1 MQTKIHFTPS
11 GDSKTIKKLV
21 NKTFRLLPTREEE
34 GDYIAQINILIEE
47 LKAIRKVED
56 NEKFFNVQY
65 KLELLKEKTDY
76 KDYRKLIFEII
87 NDLKEE

>member
-11 GDSKTIKKLV
+11 GDSKTINKLV
-21 NKTFRLLPTREEE
+21 NKTFKLLPMREED

-56 NEKFFNVQY
+56 SEKFFNVQY

-87 NDLKEE
+87 NDLKGE

>member
-21 NKTFRLLPTREEE
+21 NKTFKLLPTREEE

-56 NEKFFNVQY
+56 SEKFFNVQY

-76 KDYRKLIFEII
+76 KEYRKLIFEII
-87 NDLKEE
+87 NDLKGE

>member
-21 NKTFRLLPTREEE
+21 NKTFKLLPTREEE
-34 GDYIAQINILIEE
+34 GDYIAQINILVEE

-87 NDLKEE
+87 NDLKGE

>member
-11 GDSKTIKKLV
+11 GDSKTINKLV
-21 NKTFRLLPTREEE
+21 NKTFKLLPTREED

-56 NEKFFNVQY
+56 SEKFFNVQY

-87 NDLKEE
+87 SDLKGE

>member
-21 NKTFRLLPTREEE
+21 NKTFKLLPTREEE

>member
-21 NKTFRLLPTREEE
+21 NKTFKLLPTREEE

-76 KDYRKLIFEII
+76 KDYRKMIFEISNEI
-87 NDLKEE
+87 KEE

>member
-11 GDSKTIKKLV
+11 GNSKTIKKLV
-21 NKTFRLLPTREEE
+21 NKTFKLLPTREEE

>member
-11 GDSKTIKKLV
+11 GDSKTINKLV
-21 NKTFRLLPTREEE
+21 NKTFKLLPTREEE

>member
-11 GDSKTIKKLV
+11 GDSRTIKKLV
-21 NKTFRLLPTREEE
+21 NKTFKLLPTREED

-56 NEKFFNVQY
+56 SEKFFNVQY

-76 KDYRKLIFEII
+76 KEYRRLIFEII
-87 NDLKEE
+87 SDLKGE

>member
-21 NKTFRLLPTREEE
+21 NKTFKLLPTREEE

-87 NDLKEE
+87 NDLKGE